1 MRNLFKKNIFGIIL
15 FALCVTSQ
23 ISVNAQAND
32 TSKTLLQPKLIKL
45 NLDSSNYQSIF
56 KGSPETV
63 SMHSGLVTLKPGETV
78 GDHNTD
84 DYEEM
89 LVVFSGEGQMMFAK
103 GKAFNLKYGEVAYC
117 PPHTEHD
124 VKNTGSTLLKY
135 LYIAAKTKQ

>member
-1 MRNLFKKNIFGIIL
+1 MARFICNIICLWI
-15 FALCVTSQ
+15 CVSA
-23 ISVNAQAND
+23 SVIAQD
-32 TSKTLLQPKLIKL
+32 TGKIKPKLITL

-89 LVVFSGEGQMMFAK
+89 LVVFSGKGQMTFNNNQI
-103 GKAFNLKYGEVAYC
+103 FNLKYGIIAYC

-124 VKNTGSTLLKY
+124 VKNIGIIPLKY
-135 LYIAAKTKQ
+135 LYIATKTK